1 MQNEWFQNILAMIP
15 GKLKNS
21 KDLKETIDELFSE
34 ISTDFNKSMKKS
46 MGKKTVKTHLDLK
59 LC

>member
-1 MQNEWFQNILAMIP
+1 MTPMQNEWFQNILAMIP
-15 GKLKNS
+15 DKLKHS

-46 MGKKTVKTHLDLK
+46 MGEILNVFS
-59 LC
+59 